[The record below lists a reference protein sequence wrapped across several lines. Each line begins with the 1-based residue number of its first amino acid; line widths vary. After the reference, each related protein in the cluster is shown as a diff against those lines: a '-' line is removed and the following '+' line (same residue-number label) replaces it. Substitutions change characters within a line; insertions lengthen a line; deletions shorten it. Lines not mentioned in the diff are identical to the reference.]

1 MVGLHQYPVKPS
13 GADINENFL
22 SEEAMQE
29 FGIKEQLVSFVFKLI
44 AVLHKYVI
52 GTLSLLRYE
61 QPPHLHL

>member
-52 GTLSLLRYE
+52 ETLSLLRYE
-61 QPPHLHL
+61 QPPHSHL

>member
-1 MVGLHQYPVKPS
+1 MVGLHQFPVKPS

-44 AVLHKYVI
+44 AVLHKHVI
-52 GTLSLLRYE
+52 ETFSLLRYE